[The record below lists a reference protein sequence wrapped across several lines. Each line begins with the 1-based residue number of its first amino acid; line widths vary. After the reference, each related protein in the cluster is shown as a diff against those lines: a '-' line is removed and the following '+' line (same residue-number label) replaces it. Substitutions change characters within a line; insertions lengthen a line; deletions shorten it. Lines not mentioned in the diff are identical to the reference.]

1 MKYKKIFNKDQYN
14 KYCDLHEKLGLKDAE
29 KYKDDLDLLE
39 ILIEE
44 YDSRQMTFRKALNPV
59 ELLSSIL
66 ADEGINN
73 AELARSMGTSR
84 QLISDI
90 LRYRRNISKEM
101 VIKLSQ
107 HFKMRPEAFSRP
119 YKLKSTRDKKLVQTA

>member
-1 MKYKKIFNKDQYN
+1 MKYKKIINIKQYN
-14 KYCDLHEKLGLKDAE
+14 KYCDLHEKLGLKDEE

-44 YDSRQMTFRKALNPV
+44 YDSRETTFRKKLNPV

-66 ADEGINN
+66 EEDQISN
-73 AELARSMGTSR
+73 AELARVVGTSR

-101 VIKLSQ
+101 VIKLSH

-119 YKLKSTRDKKLVQTA
+119 YKLKSSKEDAAQSA